1 MTKKSNT
8 TNLPGARANV
18 QPNAGLVHA
27 GKRYYRYDANGNIIA
42 KKDGTTGYL
51 ESDGLLV
58 IHNPSAEVKET
69 VFYDKN
75 GKTFERFVHYSKEM
89 TRVKRKR

>member
-8 TNLPGARANV
+8 TNLLGARGSV
-18 QPNAGLVHA
+18 WPNAGLVHA
-27 GKRYYRYDANGNIIA
+27 GKRYYRYDANGNITA
-42 KKDGTTGYL
+42 KKDGATGYL
-51 ESDGLLV
+51 ESDGPLV

-75 GKTFERFVHYSKEM
+75 GKTFERFIHYSKERI
-89 TRVKRKR
+89 RVQ